1 MADIIIPSPAVTG
14 EPEVEETVVEKTFFG
29 DGEEGGESGTPPP
42 PSTASG
48 GYPSKANHVV
58 QTIEE
63 EGTDEGKAET
73 KSDAAGSTTGTVDD
87 KNDWIDVLGN
97 GLLLKKVNKRL

>member
-29 DGEEGGESGTPPP
+29 DGEGGGESGAPPP

-48 GYPSKANHVV
+48 GYPLKANHVV

-63 EGTDEGKAET
+63 EGTDEGRDET
-73 KSDAAGSTTGTVDD
+73 KSDATGSTTGTVDD

-97 GLLLKKVNKRL
+97 GLLLKKVSKCL

>member
-14 EPEVEETVVEKTFFG
+14 EPEVEETLVEKTFFG
-29 DGEEGGESGTPPP
+29 DGEGGGESGAPPP

-48 GYPSKANHVV
+48 GYPLKANHVV

-63 EGTDEGKAET
+63 EGTDEGKDET
-73 KSDAAGSTTGTVDD
+73 ESDATSSTTRTVDD
-87 KNDWIDVLGN
+87 KSDWIDVLGN
-97 GLLLKKVNKRL
+97 GLLLKKVSKRL